1 MYYDCFIFSGGINVQ
16 RNQEDINVDD
26 ELLELEQILTEQLE
40 EQFSSLELL
49 EFERKT
55 ISEPE
60 SLGKVIMDEIW
71 DQLGQQVNLDLT
83 KDTLVDDYYKTAD
96 GKSELERKQ
105 KAQAE
110 FKQGKSKKK
119 TEEAAIYEAEAV
131 HVRRQKEF
139 TNKREAL
146 KELQNKG
153 QLKDGYAGTKFKK
166 KDKFDLD
173 HVRPV
178 KGAHEHSRRK
188 QAMMSTADVAN
199 MDENLVAT
207 NSNINRSK
215 GDKLVEEY
223 TDKAKMNQ
231 RKDDWQINYDKSIE
245 KVDKKNITANEKKHL
260 KQLEKEKLENKLAV
274 DEDLMNEHGKNSKK
288 AENKQINQQVVKNT
302 AKKAGVN
309 ALKAI
314 SITAMHQ
321 LLKEIVQ
328 GFVQFLKS
336 SAKSM
341 NSFFS
346 EMKQSIKRFFNN
358 ILTSIKSGAINA
370 IGSIV
375 TEILSPIV
383 SHIRRIASF
392 IKQGISSLIEVF
404 STWKN
409 NKDKPLSVKIAEV
422 GKVVTAGL
430 TVAGGIGLIG
440 VFEGVL
446 LGVPGLQLPIPGF
459 GTLASIISL
468 FFSSLVAGLIG
479 ALLMYQINKFIGRK
493 LNEEKQFEVINKH
506 NEILTLQDMQT
517 SIVDQ
522 QARKQRET
530 TLLNIKENHQS
541 AKEIMEE
548 SLHNIFDTNNNEEA
562 AEETES
568 SVLKE
573 LNEMNKELKNLL

>member
-1 MYYDCFIFSGGINVQ
+1 LQQNKKDT
-16 RNQEDINVDD
+16 NVDN

-49 EFERKT
+49 ESERKT

-60 SLGKVIMDEIW
+60 ALGKVIMDEIW

-83 KDTLVDDYYKTAD
+83 KDTLVDDYYKTTD
-96 GKSELERKQ
+96 GKAELERKQ

-119 TEEAAIYEAEAV
+119 TEEAAIYEAEAI

-139 TNKREAL
+139 IDKREAL
-146 KELQNKG
+146 KEVQKEG
-153 QLKDGYAGTKFKK
+153 RLKDAYTGTKFKK
-166 KDKFDLD
+166 KDEFDLD

-178 KGAHEHSRRK
+178 KNAHEHSRRK
-188 QAMMSTADVAN
+188 QAMMTTADVAN

-207 NSNINRSK
+207 NINLNRSK
-215 GDKLVEEY
+215 GEKLIEDY
-223 TDKAKMNQ
+223 TDKAKMEQ
-231 RKDDWQINYDKSIE
+231 RKADWQKNYDKSVE
-245 KVDKKNITANEKKHL
+245 KIDQKNITANEKKHL
-260 KQLEKEKLENKLAV
+260 KQLEKEKLDNKLNV
-274 DEDLMNEHGKNSKK
+274 DEDLMREHGKGSKK
-288 AENKQINQQVVKNT
+288 AENKKINQQAMKNT

-314 SITAMHQ
+314 SITSMHQ

-328 GFVQFLKS
+328 GFVRFLKS

-341 NSFFS
+341 KNFFS
-346 EMKQSIKRFFNN
+346 EMKQSIERFFKN
-358 ILTSIKSGAINA
+358 ILTSIKSGAVNA

-392 IKQGISSLIEVF
+392 MKQGIASLIEIF

-446 LGVPGLQLPIPGF
+446 LGVPGLQVPIPGF

-468 FFSSLVAGLIG
+468 FLSSLVAGLIG
-479 ALLMYQINKFIGRK
+479 ALVMHHINKFIGRK
-493 LNEEKQFEVINKH
+493 LIKEEQLEVINKQ

-517 SIVDQ
+517 TIVDE
-522 QARKQRET
+522 QAKKQRET
-530 TLLNIKENHQS
+530 RLLNIKENHQS

-548 SLHNIFDTNNNEEA
+548 SLHNIFDTNNHQEV
-562 AEETES
+562 AEDEES

-573 LNEMNKELKNLL
+573 LDEMNKELKDLL